1 MNQRERFKKLILF
14 IANAAVT
21 VAATAV
27 FGYIWFT
34 RYSNHLSI
42 QYGFWG
48 HYAIIGIYAFILILL
63 TKIFGGFK
71 IGYLKTTDVILSQI
85 LAILISNIVAYM
97 QVTLIVHK
105 YTDVLTIVKMTCLD
119 FGIMIPWTII
129 VRYILT
135 KLYPPRQMIVVYGD
149 YSPKDLIAKINKR
162 EDKYNI
168 CASINISAGIDRVQ
182 NEILNY
188 EAVVICDVP
197 SQIRNVLL
205 KYCFKKSI
213 RTYVTPKIS
222 DIMIRGGDAI
232 HLFDTPLILSRN
244 HGLSIEQTILKR
256 LMDIVFSLMALIILS
271 PFMIISALIIK
282 LYDRGPVFYRQ
293 DRLTID
299 GKVFRILKFRSM
311 CVESEVQ
318 GAQLAKK
325 DDDRITPIG
334 KFLRAIHFDEIPQI
348 LNILKGDMSF
358 VGPRPERPEIAEE
371 YESSIPEFGFRLK
384 VKAGL
389 TGYAQVYGKY
399 NTTPY
404 DKLKLDMSY
413 IMNYSFWLDIKLIIM
428 TFKII
433 FQKENSEGVSTNQ
446 KTAAKDNRIKR

>member
-1 MNQRERFKKLILF
+1 MNERERFKKLILL
-14 IANAAVT
+14 IANGLVIVGEIVIFA
-21 VAATAV
+21 
-27 FGYIWFT
+27 YIWFT
-34 RYSNHLSI
+34 RYTI
-42 QYGFWG
+42 QMHEQYWFWG
-48 HYAIIGIYAFILILL
+48 NYAIIGIYSLILILM

-85 LAILISNIVAYM
+85 LAIIISNIVAYI
-97 QVTLIVHK
+97 QVTLVVRE
-105 YTDVLTIVKMTCLD
+105 YTDILTIIKMTMLD
-119 FGIMIPWTII
+119 IAIMIPWTMII
-129 VRYILT
+129 HYVLI
-135 KLYPPRQMIVVYGD
+135 KLYPPRQMIVVYGE
-149 YSPKDLIAKINKR
+149 YSPKDLISKINKR

-168 CASINISAGIDRVQ
+168 CASINISAGIERIKA
-182 NEILNY
+182 EILNY

-197 SQIRNVLL
+197 TQIRNVLL
-205 KYCFKKSI
+205 KHCFKHSI

-222 DIMIRGGDAI
+222 DIMVRGGDAI

-244 HGLSIEQTILKR
+244 HGFNIEQVFIKR
-256 LMDIVFSLMALIILS
+256 MMDIIFSVLALIILS
-271 PFMIISALIIK
+271 PFMLISALIIK

-311 CVESEVQ
+311 YVESEKE

-325 DDDRITPIG
+325 DDDRITPFG
-334 KFLRAIHFDEIPQI
+334 KFLRVIHFDEIPQI
-348 LNILKGDMSF
+348 INILKGDMSF
-358 VGPRPERPEIAEE
+358 VGPRPERPEIAKE
-371 YESSIPEFGFRLK
+371 YETSIPEFCFRLK

-413 IMNYSFWLDIKLIIM
+413 IMNYSIWLDIKLIIM

-433 FQKENSEGVSTNQ
+433 FQKESSEGVSENQ
-446 KTAAKDNRIKR
+446 KTAAKDNRL

>member
-1 MNQRERFKKLILF
+1 MNERERFKKLILL
-14 IANAAVT
+14 IANGLVIVGEIAIFA
-21 VAATAV
+21 
-27 FGYIWFT
+27 FIWFT
-34 RYSNHLSI
+34 RYTI
-42 QYGFWG
+42 QMHEQYWFWG
-48 HYAIIGIYAFILILL
+48 NYAIIGIYALILILM

-85 LAILISNIVAYM
+85 LAIIISNIVAYI
-97 QVTLIVHK
+97 QVTLVVRV
-105 YTDVLTIVKMTCLD
+105 YTDILTIIKMTILD
-119 FGIMIPWTII
+119 IAIMIPWTII
-129 VRYILT
+129 IHYVLI

-149 YSPKDLIAKINKR
+149 YSPKDLISKINKR

-168 CASINISAGIDRVQ
+168 CASINISAGIERIKA
-182 NEILNY
+182 EILNY

-197 SQIRNVLL
+197 TQIRNVLL
-205 KYCFKKSI
+205 KHCFKHSI

-222 DIMIRGGDAI
+222 DIMVRGGDAI

-244 HGLSIEQTILKR
+244 HGFNIEQVFFKR
-256 LMDIVFSLMALIILS
+256 AMDIIFSVLALIILS
-271 PFMIISALIIK
+271 PFMLISALIIK

-311 CVESEVQ
+311 CVESEKD

-325 DDDRITPIG
+325 DDDRITPFG

-348 LNILKGDMSF
+348 INILKGDMSF
-358 VGPRPERPEIAEE
+358 VGPRPERPEIAKE
-371 YESSIPEFGFRLK
+371 YETSIPEFCFRLK

-433 FQKENSEGVSTNQ
+433 FKKESSEGVSGDQ
-446 KTAAKDNRIKR
+446 KTAAKDNRL

>member
-1 MNQRERFKKLILF
+1 MMNERERFKKLILL
-14 IANAAVT
+14 IANGLVIVGEIAIFA
-21 VAATAV
+21 
-27 FGYIWFT
+27 FIWFT
-34 RYSNHLSI
+34 RYTI
-42 QYGFWG
+42 QMHEQYWFWG
-48 HYAIIGIYAFILILL
+48 NYAIIGIYALILILM

-85 LAILISNIVAYM
+85 LAIIISNIVAYI
-97 QVTLIVHK
+97 QVTLVVRV
-105 YTDVLTIVKMTCLD
+105 YTDILTIIKMTILD
-119 FGIMIPWTII
+119 IAIMIPWTII
-129 VRYILT
+129 IHYVLI

-149 YSPKDLIAKINKR
+149 YSPKDLISKINKR

-168 CASINISAGIDRVQ
+168 CASINISAGIERIKA
-182 NEILNY
+182 EILNY

-197 SQIRNVLL
+197 TQIRNVLL
-205 KYCFKKSI
+205 KHCFKHSI

-222 DIMIRGGDAI
+222 DIMVRGGDAI

-244 HGLSIEQTILKR
+244 HGFNIEQVFFKR
-256 LMDIVFSLMALIILS
+256 AMDIIFSVLALIILS
-271 PFMIISALIIK
+271 PFMLISALIIK

-311 CVESEVQ
+311 CVESEKD

-325 DDDRITPIG
+325 DDDRITPFG

-348 LNILKGDMSF
+348 INILKGDMSF
-358 VGPRPERPEIAEE
+358 VGPRPERPEIAKE
-371 YESSIPEFGFRLK
+371 YETSIPEFCFRLK

-433 FQKENSEGVSTNQ
+433 FKKESSEGVSGDQ
-446 KTAAKDNRIKR
+446 KTAAKDNRL